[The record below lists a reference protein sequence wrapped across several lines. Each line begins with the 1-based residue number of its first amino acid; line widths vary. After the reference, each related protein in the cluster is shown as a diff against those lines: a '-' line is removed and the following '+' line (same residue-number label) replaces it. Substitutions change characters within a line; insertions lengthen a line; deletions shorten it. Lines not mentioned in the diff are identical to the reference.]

1 MLLFI
6 LLLSLL
12 FCSQASFGTP
22 IKYGGQAQLVISDID
37 WIEKLTA
44 DYSIALDTLNFAA
57 ISNIFLPN
65 ATVDFQ
71 NPNIPIVKGQVAI
84 VEILAKLAPPGTISQ
99 HTVDSWSISFSSD
112 DHASGSTYTIATYFG
127 KDKLAGQILTFYG
140 VFYDTFVRTDKTG
153 YGGWRINSRVLGF
166 IVSASVYSL
175 PGRRYCFNSLTFE
188 DSGNTHW

>member
-1 MLLFI
+1 MRLFI

-22 IKYGGQAQLVISDID
+22 IKYRGHDQLDISDID

-57 ISNIFLPN
+57 VSSIFLPN
-65 ATVDFQ
+65 ATLDFQ
-71 NPNIPIVKGQVAI
+71 NPNIPIVKGPDAI
-84 VEILAKLAPPGTISQ
+84 EKILARLAPPGTTSQ

-112 DHASGSTYTIATYFG
+112 DYARGSTYTIATYFG
-127 KDKLAGQILTFYG
+127 KDKLVGQILTFYG
-140 VFYDTFVRTDKTG
+140 TFYDTFIKTDKAG
-153 YGGWRINSRVLGF
+153 YGGWRINTRVLGF

-175 PGRRYCFNSLTFE
+175 PASVN
-188 DSGNTHW
+188 

>member
-1 MLLFI
+1 MRLFI

-22 IKYGGQAQLVISDID
+22 TNYGGQTQPDISDID

-57 ISNIFLPN
+57 VSDIFLPN
-65 ATVDFQ
+65 ATLDFR
-71 NPNIPIVKGQVAI
+71 NPNVPIARGPDAI
-84 VEILAKLAPPGTISQ
+84 EKVLAQLAPPGTISQ

-127 KDKLAGQILTFYG
+127 KDTLAGQILTFYG
-140 VFYDTFVRTDKTG
+140 AFYDTFVRTDKAG
-153 YGGWRINSRVLGF
+153 YGGWRINTRVLGF
-166 IVSASVYSL
+166 IVSAYVYSL
-175 PGRRYCFNSLTFE
+175 PA
-188 DSGNTHW
+188 SGNKETVPLR